1 MHKKTRLLLY
11 FLLAG
16 LFLLVDR
23 FLKWQ
28 AVHGWSKPESWLFWT
43 GWEPYFN
50 SGLAFGLPL
59 PNWLIASLSLPVIIL
74 IAYLFFASISLEAV
88 YKQLALLLILTGAV
102 SNFFD
107 RLAYRQTIDYLRL
120 FTGVVNL
127 ADALIV
133 VGFVVYLINQEI
145 KKSRKQEQVNPENK
159 ESIKQL

>member
-1 MHKKTRLLLY
+1 
-11 FLLAG
+11 
-16 LFLLVDR
+16 
-23 FLKWQ
+23 
-28 AVHGWSKPESWLFWT
+28 
-43 GWEPYFN
+43 
-50 SGLAFGLPL
+50 
-59 PNWLIASLSLPVIIL
+59 
-74 IAYLFFASISLEAV
+74 
-88 YKQLALLLILTGAV
+88 V